1 MNPINNDLNIKN
13 ISTSKEF
20 LGKIKQEKAKIE
32 YKHDSIEISS
42 IKQDKSN
49 NGKFDIS
56 ECAKNFIKGVL
67 SPLTA
72 VIEHPVMTI
81 GMVAATAVACSLV
94 PVLGPIMA
102 VGFGALSVFQLG
114 KSAFDVAVNIKNK
127 EYDQAEKAFNGVGQG
142 TVGVA
147 MSVIGAKQS
156 AKVAKETKLMNEL
169 GVSSLDKAQKLQI
182 SKEVSKGTTLDALK
196 EIKSLFTTKAGL
208 KAITNQFKPSNIS
221 TRVKEMLKFLFTKET
236 KVNIEKKKMKFTETK
251 EGKRR
256 AAMTSEQIEAEV
268 KSLYK
273 EACDDCGIPEKLR
286 PEIKIIKENTKQG
299 GGYNSTNHTITINE
313 SAYREGSFD
322 LPDVIRHETTHA
334 NEAIL
339 RQRLPMQEKEKLAVE
354 YLLEKIQKGEKDN
367 VITDG
372 SIFGLTT
379 TQPPKL
385 NSQMKMDFSALAKD
399 KLYKMV
405 SYSDD
410 ELTAM
415 VEPLVRGNK
424 EFIQGYN
431 SVDDAITAMRNYARG
446 HNLRYKIAM
455 QNSSGFNTSKI
466 DVNLLKDLTEE
477 EKIAAIKSLRDGI
490 DCIESNAA
498 GQGFLGIGG
507 DFNQY
512 QFTPEEVL
520 AQRNGNN
527 FEIAKLESKLAKLRS
542 QQNYDLSEEAR
553 LLDQI
558 KKSKLTIEY
567 KTKGQEM
574 YRLYTESVNNPEN
587 TVLAKQVQA
596 MKTEL
601 QAIQQQ
607 IIEIDGM
614 YAKDFFGT
622 SIEVMSNEYIPK
634 QVTVRPETGAT
645 ITFPINTTNTAS
657 IIADDIENKNS
668 KNNC

>member
-1 MNPINNDLNIKN
+1 MMNQINNDLNIKN
-13 ISTSKEF
+13 ISPSKEF

-32 YKHDSIEISS
+32 YKPDSIEISG
-42 IKQDKSN
+42 IKQNKSN

-81 GMVAATAVACSLV
+81 GMVAATAVACSFV

-156 AKVAKETKLMNEL
+156 AKVAKEAKLMNEL
-169 GVSSLDKAQKLQI
+169 GITSLDKAQKLQI
-182 SKEVSKGTTLDALK
+182 SKEVSNGTTLGALK

-208 KAITNQFKPSNIS
+208 KAIINQFKPSNIF
-221 TRVKEMLKFLFTKET
+221 TRAKGMLKFLFTKET
-236 KVNIEKKKMKFTETK
+236 KVNIEKQKMKFTETK

-256 AAMTSEQIEAEV
+256 AAMTSEQIESEV
-268 KSLYK
+268 QSLYK

-286 PEIKIIKENTKQG
+286 PEIKVIRDNPKQG
-299 GGYNSTNHTITINE
+299 GGYNSKNHTITINE
-313 SAYREGSFD
+313 NAYKEGVFD

-339 RQRLPMQEKEKLAVE
+339 RQRLSTQDKERIAVE
-354 YLLEKIQKGEKDN
+354 YLLNKIQSGEKDK
-367 VITDG
+367 VITG
-372 SIFGLTT
+372 GNMFGLSTSK
-379 TQPPKL
+379 PPKL
-385 NSQMKMDFSALAKD
+385 NSQMKLDFSALAKD

-405 SYSDD
+405 SYTDD

-431 SVDDAITAMRNYARG
+431 SVDDAIIAMRNYARG
-446 HNLRYKIAM
+446 HNLRYKIAIE
-455 QNSSGFNTSKI
+455 NSAGFNTSKI
-466 DVNLLKDLTEE
+466 DISLLNELSEE
-477 EKIAAIKSLRDGI
+477 EKIAAIKSLKDGI
-490 DCIESNAA
+490 DCIECNVA
-498 GQGFLGIGG
+498 GQGFMGFGG

-520 AQRNGNN
+520 AQKNGNN
-527 FEIAKLESKLAKLRS
+527 FEITKLESKLSKLRS
-542 QQNYDLSEEAR
+542 QKNYDLGEEAR

-558 KKSKLTIEY
+558 KKSRLKIEY
-567 KTKGQEM
+567 KTKGEEM
-574 YRLYTESVNNPEN
+574 YRLYTDSINNPEDKL
-587 TVLAKQVQA
+587 LAHQVEII
-596 MKTEL
+596 KTEL
-601 QAIQQQ
+601 EAIKQE
-607 IIEIDGM
+607 IKEIDYM
-614 YAKDFFGT
+614 KANDFLGT
-622 SIEVMSNEYIPK
+622 SVYIMSNEYIPK
-634 QVTVRPETGAT
+634 EVLVRPEIGNT
-645 ITFPINTTNTAS
+645 ISVPINTTNAS
-657 IIADDIENKNS
+657 EIIADNFDNKNDF
-668 KNNC
+668 

>member
-1 MNPINNDLNIKN
+1 MNQINNDLNIKN
-13 ISTSKEF
+13 IDLSKEF
-20 LGKIKQEKAKIE
+20 GKNIKQEKVKIE
-32 YKHDSIEISS
+32 YKPDSIEISS

-147 MSVIGAKQS
+147 MSVLGAKQS

-196 EIKSLFTTKAGL
+196 EIKSLFTTRAGL
-208 KAITNQFKPSNIS
+208 KAVANQFKPSNIS
-221 TRVKEMLKFLFTKET
+221 ARAKDMFRFLFTKESKL
-236 KVNIEKKKMKFTETK
+236 KVEKRKMKFAETA

-286 PEIKIIKENTKQG
+286 PEIKVIKDNPKQG
-299 GGYNSTNHTITINE
+299 GGYNSSNHTITINE
-313 SAYREGSFD
+313 NAYREGVFD

-339 RQRLPMQEKEKLAVE
+339 RQRLSTQDKERVVVE
-354 YLLEKIQKGEKDN
+354 YLSNRIQSGEKDN
-367 VITDG
+367 VITGG
-372 SIFGLTT
+372 SFLGSSTSK
-379 TQPPKL
+379 PPKL
-385 NSQMKMDFSALAKD
+385 NAQMKMDFSALAKD

-431 SVDDAITAMRNYARG
+431 NVDDAIAAMRDYARG

-455 QNSSGFNTSKI
+455 QNSSGFNTSNI
-466 DVNLLKDLTEE
+466 DVGLLKELTEE

-490 DCIESNAA
+490 DCIESNVA
-498 GQGFLGIGG
+498 GQGIMGFGG

-587 TVLAKQVQA
+587 TVLANQVKA
-596 MKTEL
+596 LKSEL
-601 QAIQQQ
+601 KVIQQQ
-607 IIEIDGM
+607 IMEIDGM
-614 YAKDFFGT
+614 QAKDILGT
-622 SIEVMSNEYIPK
+622 EIEVISNEYIPR
-634 QVTVRPETGAT
+634 QVYVHPETGAT
-645 ITFPINTTNTAS
+645 IVMPINTTNAS
-657 IIADDIENKNS
+657 EIIADNFDNKE
-668 KNNC
+668 

>member
-1 MNPINNDLNIKN
+1 MNQINNDLNIKN
-13 ISTSKEF
+13 IDLSKEF
-20 LGKIKQEKAKIE
+20 GKNIKQEKAKIE
-32 YKHDSIEISS
+32 YKPDSIEISS

-147 MSVIGAKQS
+147 MSVLGAKQS
-156 AKVAKETKLMNEL
+156 AKVAKEAKLMNEL
-169 GVSSLDKAQKLQI
+169 GVSSLNKAQKLQI

-196 EIKSLFTTKAGL
+196 EIKSLFTTRAGL
-208 KAITNQFKPSNIS
+208 KAVASQFKPSNIS
-221 TRVKEMLKFLFTKET
+221 ARAKDMFRFLFTKESKL
-236 KVNIEKKKMKFTETK
+236 KVEKQKMKFAETA

-286 PEIKIIKENTKQG
+286 PEIKVIKDNPKQG
-299 GGYNSTNHTITINE
+299 GGYNSSNHTITINE
-313 SAYREGSFD
+313 NAYREGVFD

-339 RQRLPMQEKEKLAVE
+339 RQRLSTQDKERVVVE
-354 YLLEKIQKGEKDN
+354 YLSNRIQSGEKDN
-367 VITDG
+367 VITGG
-372 SIFGLTT
+372 SFLGLSTPK
-379 TQPPKL
+379 PPKL
-385 NSQMKMDFSALAKD
+385 NAQMKMDFSALAKD

-431 SVDDAITAMRNYARG
+431 NVDDAIAAMRDYAKG

-455 QNSSGFNTSKI
+455 QNSSGFNTSNI
-466 DVNLLKDLTEE
+466 DVGLLKELTEE

-490 DCIESNAA
+490 DCIESNVA
-498 GQGFLGIGG
+498 GQGIMGFGG
-507 DFNQY
+507 VFNQY

-587 TVLAKQVQA
+587 TVLANQVKA
-596 MKTEL
+596 LKSEL
-601 QAIQQQ
+601 KVIQQQ
-607 IIEIDGM
+607 IMEIDGM
-614 YAKDFFGT
+614 QAKDILGT
-622 SIEVMSNEYIPK
+622 EIVVISNEYIPR
-634 QVTVRPETGAT
+634 QVYVHPETGTT
-645 ITFPINTTNTAS
+645 IAMPINTTNAS
-657 IIADDIENKNS
+657 EIIADNFDNKE
-668 KNNC
+668 

>member
-1 MNPINNDLNIKN
+1 MLEVNNNLKINNIASNNRLESLKRQ
-13 ISTSKEF
+13 E
-20 LGKIKQEKAKIE
+20 KIKLENKP
-32 YKHDSIEISS
+32 DSIEISGE
-42 IKQDKSN
+42 KQDKSN

-147 MSVIGAKQS
+147 MSVLGAKQS

-169 GVSSLDKAQKLQI
+169 GITSLDKAQKLQI

-208 KAITNQFKPSNIS
+208 KAIVSQFKPSNIS
-221 TRVKEMLKFLFTKET
+221 ARAKDMFRFLFTKES
-236 KVNIEKKKMKFTETK
+236 KVKVEKQKMKFTETA

-256 AAMTSEQIEAEV
+256 AAMSSEQIETEV

-273 EACDDCGIPEKLR
+273 EACDECGIPEKLR
-286 PEIKIIKENTKQG
+286 PEIKVVKADPKQG
-299 GGYNSTNHTITINE
+299 GGYNATTHTITINE
-313 SAYREGSFD
+313 NSYREGVFD
-322 LPDVIRHETTHA
+322 LPEVIRHEATHA

-339 RQRLPMQEKEKLAVE
+339 RQRLPMKDKERIAIE
-354 YLLEKIQKGEKDN
+354 YLLDKIQSGEKDN
-367 VITDG
+367 VITGG
-372 SIFGLTT
+372 SFLGVSTSK
-379 TQPPKL
+379 PPKL
-385 NSQMKMDFSALAKD
+385 NTQMKMDFSALAKD
-399 KLYKMV
+399 KLYQMV

-431 SVDDAITAMRNYARG
+431 NVDDAIAAMRDYARG

-455 QNSSGFNTSKI
+455 QNSSGFNTSNI
-466 DVNLLKDLTEE
+466 DVSLLKELSEE

-498 GQGFLGIGG
+498 GQGIMGFGG

-527 FEIAKLESKLAKLRS
+527 FEIAKLESKLAKLRG

-587 TVLAKQVQA
+587 TVLAKQVQTL
-596 MKTEL
+596 KSEL
-601 QAIQQQ
+601 QALQQQ
-607 IIEIDGM
+607 IMEIDGM
-614 YAKDFFGT
+614 YAKDILGT
-622 SIEVMSNEYIPK
+622 EIEVMSNEYIPR
-634 QVTVRPETGAT
+634 QVYVHPETGTT
-645 ITFPINTTNTAS
+645 ISMPINTTNAS
-657 IIADDIENKNS
+657 AIIADNFDNK
-668 KNNC
+668 KGV